1 MYPQE
6 IEAINETFAHLTK
19 AVASQQPHTSFTTN
33 HVDAIIQILDRWP
46 VSQRFPGMSQPQ
58 PYLPGK
64 QTISSTPEV
73 IDLSRLVTGYC
84 PDLCSSPSLRETFL
98 DALFVGSGWPTD
110 GSWSLPL
117 SKAQETNILLLLRT
131 IANVFQEGA
140 PIHEGVWVTKVRW

>member
-1 MYPQE
+1 MWTPLYKFLTVGLYP
-6 IEAINETFAHLTK
+6 ND
-19 AVASQQPHTSFTTN
+19 SQVCRNRNP
-33 HVDAIIQILDRWP
+33 I
-46 VSQRFPGMSQPQ
+46 
-58 PYLPGK
+58 YLGK
-64 QTISSTPEV
+64 QTVSSTPEV

-140 PIHEGVWVTKVRW
+140 PIHEGVWITKVRCDTILSAP